1 MSAKPSRCIRA
12 FVVAFVVAAVL
23 GFGPASA
30 SSAFAPSQDLETDEG
45 FDGNET
51 EGTIDRVRLQLLGV
65 AAITGALLVVYIWHT
80 DPERRR
86 RVALR
91 RRDRRERLRCRHSTV
106 SLSCHPISTKRRV
119 TLTLRRP
126 TRLAMGQGAFRRR
139 VNPLTASG
147 EIFVGALRIVH
158 RSADG

>member
-1 MSAKPSRCIRA
+1 MSAKTSRCVRA

-23 GFGPASA
+23 GFGPAPA

-91 RRDRRERLRCRHSTV
+91 RRDRRERAAL
-106 SLSCHPISTKRRV
+106 
-119 TLTLRRP
+119 
-126 TRLAMGQGAFRRR
+126 QAFDGEF
-139 VNPLTASG
+139 VLPSDLDEASG
-147 EIFVGALRIVH
+147 HVDPPSPHPTGDGAGE
-158 RSADG
+158 RSDGG

>member
-1 MSAKPSRCIRA
+1 MSAKTSRCVR
-12 FVVAFVVAAVL
+12 AFVVAAVL

-30 SSAFAPSQDLETDEG
+30 SSAFAPSQDLEADEG

-91 RRDRRERLRCRHSTV
+91 RRDRRERAAL
-106 SLSCHPISTKRRV
+106 
-119 TLTLRRP
+119 
-126 TRLAMGQGAFRRR
+126 QAFDGEF
-139 VNPLTASG
+139 VLPSDLDEASG
-147 EIFVGALRIVH
+147 HVDPPSPHPTSDGAGE
-158 RSADG
+158 RSDGG